1 MQVKRQTIVRP
12 ASGNEGDHS
21 RQCAMRV
28 TVVGAGAVGLSWTG
42 LFLANG
48 IRVTVCDPRPDVRL
62 AVLGGLEN
70 IKWSLENLGYCI
82 EKFTRHLYFEDKL
95 HKAVADA
102 DIIQE
107 SIPEDAETKQSLYE
121 KLGRFARPSAL
132 ILSSSASLSASV
144 ITQRMKGA
152 GRVLIGHCF
161 DAPHMMPL
169 VEVVPGKKTSRDCIN
184 RAMAFYR
191 GIDKW
196 PVLIGKEVSG
206 FVVNRLHFALL
217 RESIYLVNSG
227 VISIEGLDQL
237 VKASLGP
244 RWTAAGPFKTLA
256 LGGGVEGIAHFLEHS
271 GQMMENVWRG
281 LGRVDLDDQ
290 TRASLRRQS
299 DDCYARVPVDDL
311 IKERDEEQIAILKVL
326 RKY

>member
-1 MQVKRQTIVRP
+1 M
-12 ASGNEGDHS
+12 EHS
-21 RQCAMRV
+21 HQPSMRV

-48 IRVTVCDPRPDVRL
+48 LRVTIHDPRPDIQL
-62 AVLGGLEN
+62 AVLSGLEN
-70 IKWSLENLGYCI
+70 IKWSLGSLGYCI
-82 EKFTRHLYFEDKL
+82 EKFTQRICFEDKL

-132 ILSSSASLSASV
+132 ILSSSASLSASI
-144 ITQRMKGA
+144 ITLRMKDA
-152 GRVLIGHCF
+152 GQVLIGHSF
-161 DAPHMMPL
+161 DAPHLMPL
-169 VEVVPGKKTSRDCIN
+169 VEVVPGNKTKRDCIN

-191 GIDKW
+191 GIGKW

-217 RESIYLVNSG
+217 RESIHLVNSG
-227 VISIEGLDQL
+227 VISIESLDQL

-244 RWTAAGPFKTLA
+244 RWTAAGPFKSLA
-256 LGGGVEGIAHFLEHS
+256 LGGGGEGIANFLDRS
-271 GQMMENVWRG
+271 GPMMENVWRG
-281 LGRVDLDDQ
+281 LGHVHLDDQ
-290 TRASLRRQS
+290 TRATLRKQS
-299 DDCYARVPVDDL
+299 DDCYARVPVEDL

-326 RKY
+326 KKHK

>member
-1 MQVKRQTIVRP
+1 
-12 ASGNEGDHS
+12 
-21 RQCAMRV
+21 
-28 TVVGAGAVGLSWTG
+28 

-48 IRVTVCDPRPDVRL
+48 LRVTVCDPRPDIQL
-62 AVLGGLEN
+62 AVLSGLER
-70 IKWSLENLGYCI
+70 IKWSLVSLGYHI
-82 EKFTRHLYFEDKL
+82 EKFTQRLCFEDKL

-144 ITQRMKGA
+144 ITQRMDDA
-152 GRVLIGHCF
+152 GRVLIGHSF
-161 DAPHMMPL
+161 DAPHLMPL
-169 VEVVPGKKTSRDCIN
+169 VEVVPGNKTSRDCIDS
-184 RAMAFYR
+184 AMAFYR
-191 GIDKW
+191 GIGKW

-206 FVVNRLHFALL
+206 IVVNRLHFALL
-217 RESIYLVNSG
+217 QESIHLVNSG

-256 LGGGVEGIAHFLEHS
+256 LGGGGEGIARFLEDS
-271 GQMMENVWRG
+271 GPMMENVWRG
-281 LGRVDLDDQ
+281 LGQVDLDDQ
-290 TRASLRRQS
+290 TRARLRKQS

-311 IKERDEEQIAILKVL
+311 INERDEEQIAILKVL
-326 RKY
+326 RHNK

>member
-1 MQVKRQTIVRP
+1 MQRHTIAQSTP
-12 ASGNEGDHS
+12 GDHGDHS
-21 RQCAMRV
+21 PQCATRV
-28 TVVGAGAVGLSWTG
+28 TIVGAGVVGLSWTG

-48 IRVTVCDPRPDVRL
+48 LRVTIHDPRPDIKI
-62 AVLGGLEN
+62 AVLSGLES
-70 IKWSLENLGYCI
+70 IKWSLQNLGYHI

-95 HKAVADA
+95 HKAAEDA

-132 ILSSSASLSASV
+132 ILSSSSALSASV
-144 ITQRMKGA
+144 ITQRMKDPE
-152 GRVLIGHCF
+152 RVLIGHSF
-161 DAPHMMPL
+161 DAPHLMPL
-169 VEVVPGKKTSRDCIN
+169 VEVVPGSKTSRDCID

-191 GIDKW
+191 GIGKW

-206 FVVNRLHFALL
+206 IVVNRLHFALL
-217 RESIYLVNSG
+217 RESIHLVNSG

-256 LGGGVEGIAHFLEHS
+256 LGGGGEGIARFLEHS
-271 GQMMENVWRG
+271 GPMMVDVWRG
-281 LGRVDLDDQ
+281 LGQVDLDDQ
-290 TRASLRRQS
+290 TRVRLRKQS
-299 DDCYARVPVDDL
+299 DDCYARVPVEDL
-311 IKERDEEQIAILKVL
+311 IKERDEEQIAILKLL
-326 RKY
+326 RNKK

>member
-1 MQVKRQTIVRP
+1 MERHTIVQ
-12 ASGNEGDHS
+12 STQGDNSH
-21 RQCAMRV
+21 QCTTHV
-28 TVVGAGAVGLSWTG
+28 TIVGAGAVGLSWTG

-48 IRVTVCDPRPDVRL
+48 LRVTVHDPRPDIQL
-62 AVLGGLEN
+62 AVLSGLER
-70 IKWSLENLGYCI
+70 IKWSLESLGYRI
-82 EKFTRHLYFEDKL
+82 EKFTQRLCFEDKL

-121 KLGRFARPSAL
+121 KLGRFARPSTL

-144 ITQRMKGA
+144 ITQRMKDA
-152 GRVLIGHCF
+152 DRVLIGHCF
-161 DAPHMMPL
+161 DAPHLMPL
-169 VEVVPGKKTSRDCIN
+169 VEVVPGNKTSKDCIN
-184 RAMAFYR
+184 RAMTFYR
-191 GIDKW
+191 SIGKW

-217 RESIYLVNSG
+217 RESIHLVNSG

-256 LGGGVEGIAHFLEHS
+256 LGGDGEGIARFLERS
-271 GQMMENVWRG
+271 GPMMTDVWRG
-281 LGRVDLDDQ
+281 LGQVDLDEK
-290 TRASLRRQS
+290 TRATLHKQS
-299 DDCYARVPVDDL
+299 DDCYARVPVEDL
-311 IKERDEEQIAILKVL
+311 IKERDEQQIAILKVL
-326 RKY
+326 RNKK

>member
-1 MQVKRQTIVRP
+1 
-12 ASGNEGDHS
+12 
-21 RQCAMRV
+21 V

-48 IRVTVCDPRPDVRL
+48 LRVTIHDPRPDIRL

-70 IKWSLENLGYCI
+70 IKWSLENLGYRI

-132 ILSSSASLSASV
+132 ILSSSASLCASV
-144 ITQRMKGA
+144 IAQRMKDA
-152 GRVLIGHCF
+152 GRVLIGHSF
-161 DAPHMMPL
+161 DAPHLMPL
-169 VEVVPGKKTSRDCIN
+169 VEVVPGRKTSKGRID

-191 GIDKW
+191 GIGKL

-206 FVVNRLHFALL
+206 IVVNRLHFALL
-217 RESIYLVNSG
+217 RESIHLVNSG
-227 VISIEGLDQL
+227 VISIEDLDQL

-256 LGGGVEGIAHFLEHS
+256 LGGGVEGIAHFLDHS

-281 LGRVDLDDQ
+281 LGHVALDDQ
-290 TRASLRRQS
+290 TRARLRRQS

-311 IKERDEEQIAILKVL
+311 IKERDEQQIAILKVL
-326 RKY
+326 KNQ